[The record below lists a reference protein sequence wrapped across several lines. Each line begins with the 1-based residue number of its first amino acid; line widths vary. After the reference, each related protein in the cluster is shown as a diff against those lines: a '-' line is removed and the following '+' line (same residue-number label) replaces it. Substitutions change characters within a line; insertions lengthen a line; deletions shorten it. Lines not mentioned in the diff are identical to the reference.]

1 MRVFLGG
8 TCNESEWRNRM
19 MTYLN
24 DVGVDYFNPVV
35 DDWDIEER
43 EACDICLYV
52 ITPKMT
58 GTYSIAEV
66 VDDSNKRPE
75 KTVFIILKS
84 DGVATFDNYQI
95 KSLEQVAALVK
106 RNGARVFKDLK
117 TAADMIGGR
126 DRRIDSSDTR
136 SDTRSNTHT
145 GIPMGLR
152 EKQSKFLLMISE
164 LIQYADSLGYQL
176 TVGDAYRD
184 PRAFGKQGAESGVY
198 GRRVSCHKLRLAMDF
213 NLFKDGE
220 YLTASSDHLPLG
232 LFWEAMDGTWGGRWK
247 HPDGN
252 HYSLEHLGVK

>member
-35 DDWDIEER
+35 DDRDSAAQANELKER

-106 RNGARVFKDLK
+106 CNGARVFKDLK

-126 DRRIDSSDTR
+126 DRRATARSSI
-136 SDTRSNTHT
+136 
-145 GIPMGLR
+145 GGVPMGLR

-184 PRAFGKQGAESGVY
+184 PRAFGKQGSESVY

-232 LFWEAMDGTWGGRWK
+232 LFWEAMGGTWGGRLK